1 MTGYCLL
8 LTISQFLDLYPATI
22 EAFVAADL
30 ALRRLFCNFLSGS
43 LLTVL
48 ARGEDNIQD
57 QVHGSIVMYGS
68 CLQRQLQHYLN
79 LRKAVDD
86 FRNHVKEQLD
96 RLDGGAKDDLQHKF
110 SSLLTFDFEAAA
122 RLKAWGSF
130 NAILNVRYPYAR
142 FKGEPDDLDVQE
154 CQIYAEPKVYELL
167 ADIILSSEAPS
178 ESKLYLVNKY

>member
-1 MTGYCLL
+1 M
-8 LTISQFLDLYPATI
+8 
-22 EAFVAADL
+22 AADL

-57 QVHGSIVMYGS
+57 QVYRSMVICGT

-86 FRNHVKEQLD
+86 FRNHAKDQID
-96 RLDGGAKDDLQHKF
+96 RLDGGAKDDLQRKF
-110 SSLLTFDFEAAA
+110 SGLLTFDYEAAA

-130 NAILNVRYPYAR
+130 HSILNVRGPYAR
-142 FKGEPDDLDVQE
+142 LKTGSDDFDVQE

-167 ADIILSSEAPS
+167 ADITLSSEAPS
-178 ESKLYLVNKY
+178 DGKLPLMDKYQH